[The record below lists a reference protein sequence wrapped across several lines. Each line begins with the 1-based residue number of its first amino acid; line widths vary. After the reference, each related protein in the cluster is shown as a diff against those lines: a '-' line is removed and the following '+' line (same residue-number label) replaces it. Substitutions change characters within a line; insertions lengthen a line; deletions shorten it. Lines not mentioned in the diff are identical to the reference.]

1 MKGLLVM
8 VSLLAIWPWA
18 GSKEYPMRASSSNPA
33 AAGIV
38 RVQKDKNNDNTKLDI
53 NVWHLANPS
62 RLTPTENVYI
72 VWFRTRDGAAVKQG
86 AIGLDK
92 NQKGEVRLVTVAKDF
107 EVLITAEQSE
117 SADMP
122 SDFEVLRADVTI
134 R

>member
-8 VSLLAIWPWA
+8 VSLLAIWPFA
-18 GSKEYPMRASSSNPA
+18 ASKEYPMRASSSVPA

-38 RVQKDKNNDNTKLDI
+38 KVQRDKNNQNTKVDI
-53 NVWHLANPS
+53 KVWHLANPS
-62 RLTPTENVYI
+62 RLTPTANVYI

-86 AIGLDK
+86 SIRVDK
-92 NQKGEVRLVTVAKDF
+92 NQKGEVKLVTVAKDF
-107 EVLITAEQSE
+107 AVVITAEQSE
-117 SADMP
+117 SADLP